1 MIVLLGCAG
10 LGKTLETPRISLANI
25 QPLQAKGFE
34 AVFQI
39 ELRVF
44 NTNDVAI
51 SIKGVDCE
59 LELNGRKVASGISK
73 VEKTIPSYGTD
84 TVPITVYS
92 SMLDMVR
99 GMFNLREQEK
109 IRYKIKGRLRLGETG
124 FFVPS
129 TIPFSSEGIVP
140 DDTRMKPQVKASDA
154 PLCFSRHFLW
164 IERHRNEGQAQRF
177 SCAYSSTEDRILTRS
192 REDLIGGGRPTAM
205 I

>member
-1 MIVLLGCAG
+1 MITKLRKNLSLLICTALYMIVLSGCAG
-10 LGKTLETPRISLANI
+10 VGKTLETPRISLANI
-25 QPLQAKGFE
+25 QPLQAEGLE

-39 ELRVF
+39 DLRVF

-73 VEKTIPSYGTD
+73 VEKTIPSYATD

-99 GMFNLREQEK
+99 GMLNLREQEK

-129 TIPFSSEGIVP
+129 TIPFSSEGELSLKGI
-140 DDTRMKPQVKASDA
+140 
-154 PLCFSRHFLW
+154 
-164 IERHRNEGQAQRF
+164 N
-177 SCAYSSTEDRILTRS
+177 RS
-192 REDLIGGGRPTAM
+192 G
-205 I
+205 